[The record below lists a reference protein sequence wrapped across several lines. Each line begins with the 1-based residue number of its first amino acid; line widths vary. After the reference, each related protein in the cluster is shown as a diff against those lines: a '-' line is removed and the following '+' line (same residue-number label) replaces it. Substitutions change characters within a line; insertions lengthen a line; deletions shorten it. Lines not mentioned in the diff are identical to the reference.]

1 MKKKGVLLVAHG
13 SRREEA
19 NRELLSLLE
28 RLRSYYHTS
37 LIEAGFMELA
47 SPGIDEAVER
57 LMDQEV
63 EEVVVLPFFLFSG
76 MHTTKDIP
84 RMVRESVAGH
94 DGSMA
99 VRFLKPV
106 GTHPLMFDILREEL
120 FPELSTPATMK
131 DVPPQRI
138 EEESMAIIDG
148 YIQGFE
154 IPEDV
159 RPVVKRVVHTTGD
172 FEYVK
177 SLVFGGEAVKMG
189 IEALR
194 RGCSVYTDVTMVK
207 SGINKRYGHRVVCVL
222 NEEGIREMAEREGM
236 TRAAASIRSLSDR
249 LTGSIVAIGNAPT
262 ALLTLLGMVRKGR
275 VSPAL
280 VVATPVGFVNAR
292 EAKLYLETLEST
304 PYITNRGFKGGSTV
318 AAAIVNAL
326 IKMAFEK

>member
-19 NRELLSLLE
+19 NQELLGQLE
-28 RLRSYYHTS
+28 RLRRYYQTS

-47 SPGIDEAVER
+47 QPGIDEAVKR
-57 LMDQEV
+57 LVDQGA
-63 EEVVVLPFFLFSG
+63 EEIVVLPFFLFRG
-76 MHTTKDIP
+76 MHTTRDIP
-84 RMVRESVAGH
+84 QMVRESVARH
-94 DGSMA
+94 DGTMA
-99 VRFLKPV
+99 VRLLKPV
-106 GTHPLMFDILREEL
+106 GTHPLIFDILREEL
-120 FPELSTPATMK
+120 SGELATPSTIK
-131 DVPPQRI
+131 DVPPHRI
-138 EEESMAIIDG
+138 EEESMTIIDG
-148 YIQGFE
+148 YIEGFE

-159 RPVVKRVVHTTGD
+159 RAVVKRVVHTTGD

-177 SLVFGGEAVKMG
+177 SLVFGGEAVEKG

-194 RGCSVYTDVTMVK
+194 RGVGIYTDVTMVK

-222 NEEGIREMAEREGM
+222 NEEGVREMAEREGI
-236 TRAAASIRSLSDR
+236 TRAAASIISLSER
-249 LTGSIVAIGNAPT
+249 LDGSVVAIGNAPT
-262 ALLTLLGMVRKGR
+262 ALLKLVNMVKEGR
-275 VSPAL
+275 VRPAL

-326 IKMAFEK
+326 IKMAFER